1 MSCGDTPGALRSSR
15 CAPTQS
21 AATSSR
27 PLPTRRSPCS
37 TCTPC
42 PPCCP
47 ILCPSSLLPKNSPNQ
62 DAAWEFAKWFSS
74 KEFGLAAT
82 KVPSASSAIHSPRIS
97 VLQDPGTKAAL
108 PYVDAL
114 LASLRIAKE
123 RPRLREFADIQE
135 HFRVTTGKL
144 TAGELTLD
152 AALKEIDAGT
162 NRILGK

>member
-1 MSCGDTPGALRSSR
+1 MIARRR
-15 CAPTQS
+15 CA
-21 AATSSR
+21 R
-27 PLPTRRSPCS
+27 PTRR
-37 TCTPC
+37 
-42 PPCCP
+42 
-47 ILCPSSLLPKNSPNQ
+47 
-62 DAAWEFAKWFSS
+62 
-74 KEFGLAAT
+74 
-82 KVPSASSAIHSPRIS
+82 SSAIHSPRIS